1 MQKLSNHQRA
11 TSRPVRG
18 MGAGGGGAGRMGGV
32 ADMGALRPDAI
43 DRPSTR
49 LPNAPTRLLLLSSLA
64 SRLAALGWGIGARGV
79 CAHAYGRADQHASA
93 ALYAPID
100 HPARS
105 QHANSQAVLVSL
117 LQSCFLSAICFFRR
131 LHGLCEHHCSSI
143 PFSLICCRVL
153 FIIWLVLFVIWLQ
166 LLSKYQSGWSTVLLL

>member
-1 MQKLSNHQRA
+1 MC
-11 TSRPVRG
+11 VR
-18 MGAGGGGAGRMGGV
+18 MR
-32 ADMGALRPDAI
+32 
-43 DRPSTR
+43 
-49 LPNAPTRLLLLSSLA
+49 
-64 SRLAALGWGIGARGV
+64 
-79 CAHAYGRADQHASA
+79 AYGRAGRHASA

-143 PFSLICCRVL
+143 PFSVICCRVL
-153 FIIWLVLFVIWLQ
+153 PHFTDLFGIWLLSLF
-166 LLSKYQSGWSTVLLL
+166 LLNIFYL

>member
-1 MQKLSNHQRA
+1 MYRYARSTRESEASRKKVRRCRELSNHQRA

-18 MGAGGGGAGRMGGV
+18 MGGGGAGRMGGV

-79 CAHAYGRADQHASA
+79 CAHAYGRAGRHVSA

-117 LQSCFLSAICFFRR
+117 LQSCFHFGADLSKDANLSAITDCFPSHHIRR
-131 LHGLCEHHCSSI
+131 CKCMYLRVGI
-143 PFSLICCRVL
+143 PHMS
-153 FIIWLVLFVIWLQ
+153 
-166 LLSKYQSGWSTVLLL
+166 

>member
-1 MQKLSNHQRA
+1 
-11 TSRPVRG
+11 
-18 MGAGGGGAGRMGGV
+18 MGGV

-79 CAHAYGRADQHASA
+79 CAHAYGRAGRHASA

-100 HPARS
+100 HPASS

-117 LQSCFLSAICFFRR
+117 LQSCTPAFILGVKRWEYLSYYR
-131 LHGLCEHHCSSI
+131 
-143 PFSLICCRVL
+143 
-153 FIIWLVLFVIWLQ
+153 
-166 LLSKYQSGWSTVLLL
+166 LLSKSSYSALQVHVLAGRNTPYVIVMAGAEPPLTVVAMYAIVVVGDCGGHQTAEPPIQHLRHLPLPLRQ

>member
-79 CAHAYGRADQHASA
+79 CAHAYGRAGRHASA

-143 PFSLICCRVL
+143 PFSVICCRVVRQCTLL
-153 FIIWLVLFVIWLQ
+153 FWLLWLR
-166 LLSKYQSGWSTVLLL
+166 LLYILYL